1 MAVKNVQARVL
12 LRKAVTF
19 KNAQVSRKHFEFIIC
34 IVNWWK
40 KFSLNL
46 IRAHIL
52 FLVDCVWS
60 DWTLGTCSVTC
71 GDGVRE
77 NHRFKETEAL
87 YGGAPCEGVSFHT
100 EPCINRVCPGELI
113 VKSEIETCSDFYY
126 CGIFFRGIVL
136 FLFHSRPMLLYK
148 RTSRRMFGSVHGRWR
163 YVDSRTISFYKHLR
177 QISKHCCQM
186 YCRRRRY

>member
-1 MAVKNVQARVL
+1 MSRPTYYWGKLQRSRMPRLVENILSSWYVL
-12 LRKAVTF
+12 L
-19 KNAQVSRKHFEFIIC
+19 S
-34 IVNWWK
+34 WK

-46 IRAHIL
+46 IWAHII

-87 YGGAPCEGVSFHT
+87 YGGVPCEGVSFHT
-100 EPCINRVCPGELI
+100 EPCINRVCPGEMI
-113 VKSEIETCSDFYY
+113 TKSEIEICSDFYR
-126 CGIFFRGIVL
+126 GIFFWGIVL
-136 FLFHSRPMLLYK
+136 FPFHSRPMLRSK
-148 RTSRRMFGSVHGRWR
+148 RRSRWMFGSLYGRCR
-163 YVDSRTISFYKHLR
+163 YFDCRTISFYKHLR